1 MEKARS
7 NIQEKIN
14 TTTNLIEKEELERR
28 LKNLPNPVSYYKL
41 LESHVDR
48 HDIIGHGHIG
58 LEGLKY
64 IFKWATDAEI
74 DIILETG
81 GSFKEQKDLLFI

>member
-1 MEKARS
+1 MS
-7 NIQEKIN
+7 FKIVLALKKFDK
-14 TTTNLIEKEELERR
+14 LIGLQYIKLIH
-28 LKNLPNPVSYYKL
+28 LNDSDKL

-64 IFKWATDAEI
+64 IFKWATKKEI

-81 GSFKEQKDLLFI
+81 GSFKEQKDILKN